1 MTARPSS
8 GALPPLAD
16 GDVYV
21 YLHGNGAIF
30 VRYGDGRSMLVPLDE
45 LLSVATGCHAAGH
58 RVVAAWDSTPIALDV
73 VQRLRAAGLPVVEAD
88 VTQPPHTWN
97 EGTDALIEAA
107 AVGTDHLLDDL
118 IARGADIHHQ
128 DDSGS
133 TALHH
138 AAANGN
144 LHAVD
149 ALVAAGADRD
159 LVNRQGFTP
168 HMLAMACRQ
177 QEAAQRLE
185 TVGAD
190 PSPGATT
197 AVSTVSF
204 SGSHYG
210 TVYVWLVPLV
220 LVGALIGFLWPLNLV
235 GWLGVAA
242 YVVAYGVVV
251 PPLAFW
257 AGGVPRRLDGTSLTL
272 RRVTGSTRTVDL
284 ADVTLAG
291 AGGSVSRMT
300 FMGARWLLLAHPEGH
315 PVSRRT
321 LRRLL
326 VPSGELDAF
335 AQRADRVIV
344 VPLDGKNRDEVMVPV
359 GNALSVRG
367 VDLSASL
374 RAQLARA
381 RQDAR
386 RG

>member
-1 MTARPSS
+1 MTDRPSS
-8 GALPPLAD
+8 GALPPLDD

-30 VRYGDGRSMLVPLDE
+30 VRYSDGRSMLVPLDE
-45 LLSVATGCHAAGH
+45 LLGVATGCHDAGR
-58 RVVAAWDSTPIALDV
+58 RVVAAWDEAPIAV
-73 VQRLRAAGLPVVEAD
+73 GAVQRLRGAGVPVVEAD

-107 AVGTDHLLDDL
+107 SLGTDHLLDDL
-118 IARGADIHHQ
+118 IARGADVHHQ

-149 ALVAAGADRD
+149 ALAAAGADRD

-177 QEAAQRLE
+177 HDAAQRLQ
-185 TVGAD
+185 TLGAD
-190 PSPGATT
+190 PSPGTT
-197 AVSTVSF
+197 AAVSF
-204 SGSHYG
+204 SASHYG

-220 LVGALIGFLWPLNLV
+220 LVGTLIGFLWPLSLA
-235 GWLGVAA
+235 GWMGVAA
-242 YVVAYGVVV
+242 YVIGYGVVV
-251 PPLAFW
+251 PPPAFW
-257 AGGVPRRLDGTSLTL
+257 AGGVPRRLEGTSLTL
-272 RRVTGSTRTVDL
+272 RGVAGATRTVDL
-284 ADVTLAG
+284 TEVTVAG
-291 AGGSVSRMT
+291 AGGSVSRRT
-300 FMGARWLLLAHPEGH
+300 YMGARWLLLAHPAGH

-326 VPSGELDAF
+326 VPRDEIDAF
-335 AQRADRVIV
+335 AERADRLIV
-344 VPLDGKNRDEVMVPV
+344 VPLDGKNRDEVLVPV

-374 RAQLARA
+374 RMQLARA